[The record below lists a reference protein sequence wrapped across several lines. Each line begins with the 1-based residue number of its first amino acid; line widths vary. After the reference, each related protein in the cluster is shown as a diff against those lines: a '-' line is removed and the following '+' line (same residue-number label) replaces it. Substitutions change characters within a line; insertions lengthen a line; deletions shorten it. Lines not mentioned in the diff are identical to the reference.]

1 MVRYEKE
8 LEMTQTL
15 NSIDLDIVKTL
26 LARAARTLDVLMTM
40 CHFNLLSTFVLTRV
54 LHCSK

>member
-26 LARAARTLDVLMTM
+26 LARAARTLWMFYDNVSFQPA
-40 CHFNLLSTFVLTRV
+40 FNIRFNTRFTLL
-54 LHCSK
+54 